1 MTEKVNK
8 DLSLPDKIKAQLKN
22 STRILDPY
30 AGMVPAF
37 VKASEA
43 ADVNPGLILGAL
55 LLVLMLGFVLLRGW
69 TIIITTVT
77 VLYPALRSIEAI
89 ESEEK
94 DDDKV
99 WLTYWMVFGAFT
111 TVDTFFGFI
120 FYFIPYW
127 DWIRLAFFIWLLLP
141 QFNGSEYLYENIIK
155 KLLETHKD
163 QIAEWIKQTQSVA
176 SSAAASAKEEAL
188 KTATDPSIIAKGL
201 AM

>member
-8 DLSLPDKIKAQLKN
+8 ELSVPDKIKAQLKT

-30 AGMVPAF
+30 AGTVPAF

-55 LLVLMLGFVLLRGW
+55 LLVITLVFVLLKGW

-111 TVDTFFGFI
+111 TVDTFFGFV

-141 QFNGSEYLYENIIK
+141 QFNGSEYLYENVIK
-155 KLLETHKD
+155 KLLESHKD

-176 SSAAASAKEEAL
+176 SSAAAVAKEEAL
-188 KTATDPSIIAKGL
+188 KTATDPSIISKGL